1 MTRTPDVMSLLAA
14 ARPDGLDPAG
24 TDGERRYRDLDRA
37 LSQRVEARSKR
48 RNVSRWTGLG
58 LSTGLP
64 RGAFVAAGAAVAM
77 VAGGAI
83 VFTGGHDPAPKA
95 GQTIAKAPTDARSFL
110 LAAAETAAKAPAKT
124 GSYWYTRV
132 RTTEKVSIL
141 EDHTQQQK
149 AMKKGKF
156 GKIPPKLIKLPFT
169 AYFSSTEDMWTGS
182 SRSRTVVGIDN
193 KTTFSP
199 ASGEAAWKKMGSP
212 DLSNGKTP
220 PSPIATDYAQPTRY
234 RLGGQHVGLKTL
246 TGLPADATALEATLR
261 KYYAKDMHDQSTAS
275 GSWQTWVFGEAQDLL
290 AGPITPGAKTA
301 LFQVLAKQ
309 PGIKLVGKVT
319 DRLGR
324 PGMAVAMP
332 GDGGTFRLI
341 IAPKTAEY
349 LGDEFWGTT
358 TQSTP
363 DRSTSYQSMGWT
375 DRLGGRP

>member
-1 MTRTPDVMSLLAA
+1 MNDLDQIQHLMDPPSGLSDQVTRTARGRLLTVASESSA
-14 ARPDGLDPAG
+14 PRRRRTSVFALRP
-24 TDGERRYRDLDRA
+24 
-37 LSQRVEARSKR
+37 
-48 RNVSRWTGLG
+48 G

-64 RGAFVAAGAAVAM
+64 RGGFVAAGAAVAI

-95 GQTIAKAPTDARSFL
+95 GRTIAKAPTDARSFL
-110 LAAAETAAKAPAKT
+110 LAAAETAAKAPAGT

-141 EDHTQQQK
+141 EDHTQQRK
-149 AMKKGKF
+149 AIEDSKRGKPA
-156 GKIPPKLIKLPFT
+156 GKVPPKLIKLPFT
-169 AYFSSTEDMWTGS
+169 AYFSHTEDMWIGS
-182 SRSRTVVGIDN
+182 NRSRTVVGIDN

-199 ASGEAAWKKMGSP
+199 PSGEAAWKKMGSP

-220 PSPIATDYAQPTRY
+220 PSPIINDYDQPTRY

-261 KYYAKDMHDQSTAS
+261 KYYAKDVHDQSTAS
-275 GSWQTWVFGEAQDLL
+275 DSWQTWVFGEAQDLL

-341 IAPKTAEY
+341 IAPKTAQF
-349 LGDEFWGTT
+349 LSDEFWSTT
-358 TQSTP
+358 TQPTP

-375 DRLGGRP
+375 DRLGERP

>member
-1 MTRTPDVMSLLAA
+1 MTDPDAVTRFTSIYDDLYARVYAYAVSRTGRQLAEEVTSETFAVAWRRFADLPDPPLPWLLGVARNVLRESYRAQVRQDSLRAELRAWTSDAELSVGDIGEDVVERSAVLRGLAA
-14 ARPDGLDPAG
+14 LSD
-24 TDGERRYRDLDRA
+24 EDRELLTLIA
-37 LSQRVEARSKR
+37 
-48 RNVSRWTGLG
+48 WHG
-58 LSTGLP
+58 LS
-64 RGAFVAAGAAVAM
+64 AA
-77 VAGGAI
+77 
-83 VFTGGHDPAPKA
+83 
-95 GQTIAKAPTDARSFL
+95 Q
-110 LAAAETAAKAPAKT
+110 AAKVI
-124 GSYWYTRV
+124 GCS
-132 RTTEKVSIL
+132 
-141 EDHTQQQK
+141 K
-149 AMKKGKF
+149 ATF
-156 GKIPPKLIKLPFT
+156 
-169 AYFSSTEDMWTGS
+169 
-182 SRSRTVVGIDN
+182 RSRTVVGIDN
-193 KTTFSP
+193 KTIFSP

-261 KYYAKDMHDQSTAS
+261 KYYATDMHDQSTAS